1 MGRIGRI
8 LLGIAVVVA
17 LGAGGLIAFLALK
30 KPAMRP
36 PSAEKVEATPERLAR
51 GRYLVENVTHC
62 LGCHSDA
69 RFDRF
74 AIPTRPGSEG
84 QGGFPFDQRL
94 GVPGLVQAQNI
105 SSDPVNGLGAWSD
118 GEVLRAIREGVNRKG
133 EALFPMMP
141 YPEYRVMSDE
151 DAKSIVAYIRT
162 LPPIDHAVA
171 PRRLDFP
178 VNFLVKFAP
187 QPLDG
192 PVSAPDPKD
201 PVAYGK
207 YLVTIAGCAN
217 CHTPID
223 SKGRRIPGQE
233 LAGGWL
239 MPGPWGRVV
248 SANLT
253 PDPDNYMGQAS
264 REEFIDRFKSLES
277 LDGENAPPAPPGKN
291 TVMAWPRFAGMTR
304 EDLGAIYDY
313 LKTVKPIKK
322 KIVSF
327 PDAPPGTTSQSA
339 AAPKP

>member
-1 MGRIGRI
+1 MRIIGKV
-8 LLGIAVVVA
+8 LGAVLVVVV
-17 LGAGGLIAFLALK
+17 LVAGGLLAFLALK

-36 PSAEKVEATPERLAR
+36 PSAEKIEATPERLAR
-51 GRYLVENVTHC
+51 GRYLVENVAHC

-69 RFDRF
+69 HFDRF
-74 AIPTRPGSEG
+74 AIPTKAGTEG

-105 SSDPVNGLGAWSD
+105 TSDPKSGLGAWSD

-141 YPEYRVMSDE
+141 YVEYRMLSDE

-162 LPPIDHAVA
+162 VPPVDHAVA

-178 VNFLVKFAP
+178 VNFLVKFRP
-187 QPLDG
+187 RPLDG
-192 PVSAPDPKD
+192 PVSAPDPAD
-201 PVAYGK
+201 TVAYGK

-239 MPGPWGRVV
+239 LAGPWGRVV
-248 SANLT
+248 SSNLT

-264 REEFIDRFKSLES
+264 REEFIDRFKSLEH
-277 LDGENAPPAPPGKN
+277 LDADNAPPAPPGKN

-322 KIVSF
+322 KVVSF
-327 PDAPPGTTSQSA
+327 PDAPAGTTSQSV
-339 AAPKP
+339 AAPAS